1 MSNPAQAV
9 EASSAG
15 GASGTDKSSSIDE
28 ASSAEEE
35 TPSSLDEGTV
45 ERIIQ
50 GALI

>member
-9 EASSAG
+9 EASSP
-15 GASGTDKSSSIDE
+15 E
-28 ASSAEEE
+28 AE

-45 ERIIQ
+45 ERISQ

>member
-15 GASGTDKSSSIDE
+15 EASGTDKSSSIDE

>member
-9 EASSAG
+9 
-15 GASGTDKSSSIDE
+15 E

-35 TPSSLDEGTV
+35 TPSSLDQGTV
-45 ERIIQ
+45 ESFSR